1 MYAAT
6 LGDIVKRFRK
16 PGKGSP
22 KEFVSAWTEN
32 EVLDGEVVDCY
43 VIVLRTR
50 GCYWSRMSGCSMCGY
65 ISDCAGEASPV
76 EIYTQFDKA
85 MESYA
90 GQRYMKIYTSGSF
103 LDEKEIEKST
113 ALRILEIALS
123 NADRVLI
130 ESRPEFISSRRLE
143 GFLSNEKIEVAIG
156 LESANDVV
164 LQKSINKN
172 LAFEDFRSA
181 CGVCSDLGV
190 KTRAYVLVKP
200 PFLTEKEAILDVK
213 SSIHLCASHVD
224 TISLNPVNVQRNT
237 LVEYLWRRGEYR
249 PPWLW
254 SVLEI
259 IDTSRDVRPRIL
271 VSVVGAG
278 SRRGTH
284 NCGRCDSE
292 IIDFLKDFSLNETLT
307 SPTLECDC
315 RDEWLDILD
324 VQGPLQCS
332 ADPARF
338 FDR

>member
-1 MYAAT
+1 MCAVT
-6 LGDIVKRFRK
+6 LEDVVKRFRK
-16 PGKGSP
+16 PGKRSP
-22 KEFVSAWTEN
+22 KEFVSTWTEN
-32 EVLDGEVVDCY
+32 EILDGEAVDCY
-43 VIVLRTR
+43 VIVLRTK

-65 ISDCAGEASPV
+65 INDCAEEASSV
-76 EIYTQFDKA
+76 EINAQFDEA

-103 LDEKEIEKST
+103 LDEKEIEKRT
-113 ALRILEIALS
+113 ALRILKIALS

-143 GFLSNEKIEVAIG
+143 EFPSEVKIEMAIG

-172 LAFEDFRSA
+172 LSFEDFRSA
-181 CGVCSDLGV
+181 CGICADLGV

-213 SSIHLCASHVD
+213 SSIRLCASHVN

-259 IDTSRDVRPRIL
+259 VDASRDVRPRIL
-271 VSVVGAG
+271 VSTVGAG
-278 SRRGTH
+278 SRRGAH
-284 NCGRCDSE
+284 NCGRCDSG
-292 IIDFLKDFSLNETLT
+292 IIEFLKDFSLNGTLA

-315 RDEWLDILD
+315 RDEWLDVLD

-332 ADPARF
+332 ADPGRF
-338 FDR
+338 YDR